1 MRKPKQPSRHGDVFS
16 IPLPNGQY
24 LFGRV
29 VFDVAKQTRKSGITV
44 SPDNYFTF
52 LGSSILIDVYRDLQ
66 SVDTIDFSEEVLIP
80 GVFTSTTLLGSG
92 VWRVLGNRPV
102 DPTQV
107 QFPEVFINSD
117 STTYFERGELFLPTQ
132 LTWNEYEA
140 LPFRASI
147 NSPYGI
153 GAMGLNYLGRRDLIE
168 EKYLCPKYLED
179 IDLRYGPQ
187 RRAAVYEQLQEDPT
201 EPYYQMA
208 LRHGF
213 DLARFY

>member
-1 MRKPKQPSRHGDVFS
+1 MRKPKQPFRHGDVFS

-29 VFDVAKQTRKSGITV
+29 VFDVAKQTRKPGITV
-44 SPDNYFTF
+44 SPDNYFIF

-66 SVDTIDFSEEVLIP
+66 SVETIDCSEEVLIP

-92 VWRVLGNRPV
+92 VWHVLGNRPV

-117 STTYFERGELFLPTQ
+117 STTYFERGELFLLTQ

-147 NSPYGI
+147 NSPYGV

-168 EKYLCPKYLED
+168 EKYLYPKYLED
-179 IDLRYGPQ
+179 IDLRYKPQ
-187 RRAAVYEQLQEDPT
+187 RRAAIYEQLQEDPT